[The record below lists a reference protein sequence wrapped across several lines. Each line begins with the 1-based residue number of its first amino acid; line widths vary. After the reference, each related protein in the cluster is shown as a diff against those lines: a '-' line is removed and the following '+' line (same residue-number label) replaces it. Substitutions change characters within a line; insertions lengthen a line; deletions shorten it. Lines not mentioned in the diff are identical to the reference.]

1 MAQTQGTII
10 ILDIGRNVSA
20 PEEKNQ
26 KSFFV
31 SARDCTSKIIERKIL
46 SEGKN
51 VIAIFLLGSKKT
63 LNNMAEQYDGAFKYI
78 EMLTEFQTP
87 TWQMIR
93 NLPEKPSEKK
103 GDWFDALLVAADF
116 YKNGVSGIKFSSK
129 KIILM
134 TNFKKIPHFDRDSAE
149 EAIKGFKEEGYEVD
163 ILGPDIYSDEHDKES
178 IQLARQF
185 VESTDGATATFE
197 HTMQYLL
204 FHRKRAIKAMP
215 WNVDLSIGPNIKIP
229 VSAYIRLKVE
239 PVVKKWEK
247 GVKDPM
253 VNTTS
258 TSEALVKIREFIN
271 PDNQK
276 VEHTDTIAGY
286 HYGQKIVP
294 FSECDKDMLYKS
306 GEKCLSLYG
315 FTNANNIQWQNLNG
329 DGLQYVFGRK
339 GDKKAQEAIKCLVVC
354 LHELNL
360 VGIVRKVHNNNNAP
374 KMFAL
379 LPVIDTKFVCLSMI
393 ALNYKEDIKQ
403 MSFPSTNLK
412 KYQCT
417 DEQVNAF
424 VDLIKAMD
432 LTKAYDDTFDD
443 AEAFPIAEC
452 YSPSAQYVLDCIA
465 FRAMNPDKPLPKP
478 RREIMDLFEIPPMLA
493 KNAKEPINK
502 IKTLFTLNKVE
513 SKPKSNKNI
522 GMDMDLLQPLIDMQ
536 SGLDQ
541 NVKTKDAGVSDIP
554 KIRMPAPQTPITVKT
569 ISTADPVGNY
579 KALKNQN
586 KTLLELGPEMTKVI
600 ENLIIYNIDG
610 NYTKAVDAMKYLRN
624 EYVQDDPT
632 NYNSWLQKFKS
643 ELLES
648 DKKIFLSLIKEN
660 KISFILK
667 EENEL
672 STYDT
677 EDSHE
682 ESQLYENDTLPQSA
696 ELTIASEVQ
705 NMFDD

>member
-1 MAQTQGTII
+1 M
-10 ILDIGRNVSA
+10 ILYQASRFYHRVA
-20 PEEKNQ
+20 TTYH
-26 KSFFV
+26 FY
-31 SARDCTSKIIERKIL
+31 C
-46 SEGKN
+46 
-51 VIAIFLLGSKKT
+51 
-63 LNNMAEQYDGAFKYI
+63 
-78 EMLTEFQTP
+78 FQ
-87 TWQMIR
+87 
-93 NLPEKPSEKK
+93 
-103 GDWFDALLVAADF
+103 
-116 YKNGVSGIKFSSK
+116 
-129 KIILM
+129 
-134 TNFKKIPHFDRDSAE
+134 
-149 EAIKGFKEEGYEVD
+149 AIKGFKEEGYEVD

-204 FHRKRAIKAMP
+204 FHRKKAVKAMP

-229 VSAYIRLKVE
+229 VSSYIRLKVE
-239 PVVKKWEK
+239 PALKKWMK
-247 GVKDPM
+247 AVKDPIA
-253 VNTTS
+253 NTTS
-258 TSEALVKIREFIN
+258 TSETLVKIREFVN
-271 PDNQK
+271 QDNEK
-276 VEHTDTIAGY
+276 VEQSDTIAGY

-306 GEKCLSLYG
+306 GEKCLSIYG
-315 FTNANNIQWQNLNG
+315 FTNADNIQWQNLSG
-329 DGLQYVFGRK
+329 DGLQYVYARK
-339 GDKKAQEAIKCLVVC
+339 DDKKAQEVLKCLVMN

-379 LPVIDTKFVCLSMI
+379 LPVIDTNFVCLSMI
-393 ALNYKEDIKQ
+393 ALIYKEDIKQ

-412 KYQCT
+412 KHECT

-432 LTKAYDDTFDD
+432 LTKAYDETFDD
-443 AEAFPIAEC
+443 SEAFPIAEC

-478 RREIMDLFEIPPMLA
+478 RKEIMDLFEVPPMLV

-513 SKPKSNKNI
+513 SKPKRNKDI
-522 GMDMDLLQPLIDMQ
+522 GMDIDLLQPLIDMQ

-541 NVKTKDAGVSDIP
+541 NMKAEDAGVSDIP
-554 KIRMPAPQTPITVKT
+554 KVTMPAPEIPITVKN
-569 ISTADPVGNY
+569 ISTVDPVGNY

-586 KTLLELGPEMTKVI
+586 KTLSELGPEMTKVI

-610 NYTKAVDAMKYLRN
+610 NYSKAVDAMKYLRN
-624 EYVQDDPT
+624 DYVKDDPT
-632 NYNSWLQKFKS
+632 NYNSWLQKFKL
-643 ELLES
+643 ELHES
-648 DKKIFLSLIKEN
+648 DKKNVLNLIMEN
-660 KISFILK
+660 KVGFILK
-667 EENEL
+667 EENAL

-682 ESQLYENDTLPQSA
+682 ESQLYENDTIPQSA

-705 NMFDD
+705 DMFDD

>member
-1 MAQTQGTII
+1 M
-10 ILDIGRNVSA
+10 ILYQASRFYHRVA
-20 PEEKNQ
+20 TTYH
-26 KSFFV
+26 FY
-31 SARDCTSKIIERKIL
+31 C
-46 SEGKN
+46 
-51 VIAIFLLGSKKT
+51 
-63 LNNMAEQYDGAFKYI
+63 
-78 EMLTEFQTP
+78 FQ
-87 TWQMIR
+87 
-93 NLPEKPSEKK
+93 
-103 GDWFDALLVAADF
+103 
-116 YKNGVSGIKFSSK
+116 
-129 KIILM
+129 
-134 TNFKKIPHFDRDSAE
+134 
-149 EAIKGFKEEGYEVD
+149 AIKGFKEEGYEVD

-204 FHRKRAIKAMP
+204 FHRKKAVKANP

-229 VSAYIRLKVE
+229 VSSYIRLKVE
-239 PVVKKWEK
+239 PALKKWMK
-247 GVKDPM
+247 AVKDPIA
-253 VNTTS
+253 NTTS
-258 TSEALVKIREFIN
+258 TSETLVKIREFVN
-271 PDNQK
+271 QDNEK
-276 VEHTDTIAGY
+276 VEQSDTIAGY

-306 GEKCLSLYG
+306 GEKCLSIYG
-315 FTNANNIQWQNLNG
+315 FTNADNIQWQNLSG
-329 DGLQYVFGRK
+329 DGLQYVYARK
-339 GDKKAQEAIKCLVVC
+339 DDKKAQEVLKCLVMN

-379 LPVIDTKFVCLSMI
+379 LPVIDTNFVCLSMI
-393 ALNYKEDIKQ
+393 ALIYKEDIKQ

-412 KYQCT
+412 KHECT

-432 LTKAYDDTFDD
+432 LTKAYDETFDD
-443 AEAFPIAEC
+443 SEAFPIAEC
-452 YSPSAQYVLDCIA
+452 YSPSAQYVFDCIA

-478 RREIMDLFEIPPMLA
+478 RKEIMDLFEVPPMLV

-513 SKPKSNKNI
+513 SKPKRKKDI
-522 GMDMDLLQPLIDMQ
+522 GMDIDLLQPLIDMQ

-541 NVKTKDAGVSDIP
+541 NMKAEDAGVSDIP
-554 KIRMPAPQTPITVKT
+554 KVTMPAPEIPITVKN
-569 ISTADPVGNY
+569 ISTVDPVGNY

-586 KTLLELGPEMTKVI
+586 KTLSELGPEMTKVI

-610 NYTKAVDAMKYLRN
+610 NYSKAVDAMKYLRN
-624 EYVQDDPT
+624 DYVKDDPT
-632 NYNSWLQKFKS
+632 NYNSWLQKFKL
-643 ELLES
+643 ELHES
-648 DKKIFLSLIKEN
+648 DKKNVLNLIMEN
-660 KISFILK
+660 KVGFILK
-667 EENEL
+667 EENAL

-682 ESQLYENDTLPQSA
+682 ESQLYENDTIPQSA

-705 NMFDD
+705 DMFDD

>member
-1 MAQTQGTII
+1 MILYQASRFYHRMATTYH
-10 ILDIGRNVSA
+10 
-20 PEEKNQ
+20 
-26 KSFFV
+26 FY
-31 SARDCTSKIIERKIL
+31 C
-46 SEGKN
+46 
-51 VIAIFLLGSKKT
+51 
-63 LNNMAEQYDGAFKYI
+63 
-78 EMLTEFQTP
+78 FQ
-87 TWQMIR
+87 
-93 NLPEKPSEKK
+93 
-103 GDWFDALLVAADF
+103 
-116 YKNGVSGIKFSSK
+116 
-129 KIILM
+129 
-134 TNFKKIPHFDRDSAE
+134 
-149 EAIKGFKEEGYEVD
+149 AIKGFKEEGYEVD

-204 FHRKRAIKAMP
+204 FHRKKAVKANP

-229 VSAYIRLKVE
+229 VSSYIRLKVE
-239 PVVKKWEK
+239 PALKKWMK
-247 GVKDPM
+247 AVKDPIA
-253 VNTTS
+253 NTTS
-258 TSEALVKIREFIN
+258 TSETLVKIREFVN
-271 PDNQK
+271 QDNEK
-276 VEHTDTIAGY
+276 VEQSDTITGY

-306 GEKCLSLYG
+306 GEKCLSIYG
-315 FTNANNIQWQNLNG
+315 FTNADNIQWQNLSG
-329 DGLQYVFGRK
+329 DGLQYVYARK
-339 GDKKAQEAIKCLVVC
+339 DDKKAQEVLKCLVMN

-379 LPVIDTKFVCLSMI
+379 LPVIDTNFVCLSMI
-393 ALNYKEDIKQ
+393 ALIYKEDIKQ

-412 KYQCT
+412 KHECT

-432 LTKAYDDTFDD
+432 LTKAYDETFDD
-443 AEAFPIAEC
+443 SEAFPIAEC
-452 YSPSAQYVLDCIA
+452 YSPSAQYVFDCIA

-478 RREIMDLFEIPPMLA
+478 RKEIMDLFEVPPMLV

-513 SKPKSNKNI
+513 SKPKRNKDI
-522 GMDMDLLQPLIDMQ
+522 GMDIDLLQPLIDMQ

-541 NVKTKDAGVSDIP
+541 NMKAEDAGVSDIP
-554 KIRMPAPQTPITVKT
+554 KVTMPAPEIPITVKN
-569 ISTADPVGNY
+569 ISTVDPVGNY

-586 KTLLELGPEMTKVI
+586 KTLSELGPEMTKVI

-610 NYTKAVDAMKYLRN
+610 NYSKAVDAMKYLRN
-624 EYVQDDPT
+624 DYVKDDPT
-632 NYNSWLQKFKS
+632 NYNSWLQKFKL
-643 ELLES
+643 ELHES
-648 DKKIFLSLIKEN
+648 DKKNVLNLIMEN
-660 KISFILK
+660 KVGFILK
-667 EENEL
+667 EENAL

-682 ESQLYENDTLPQSA
+682 ESQLYENDTIPQSA

-705 NMFDD
+705 DMFDD

>member
-1 MAQTQGTII
+1 MILYQASRFYHRMATTYH
-10 ILDIGRNVSA
+10 
-20 PEEKNQ
+20 
-26 KSFFV
+26 FY
-31 SARDCTSKIIERKIL
+31 C
-46 SEGKN
+46 
-51 VIAIFLLGSKKT
+51 
-63 LNNMAEQYDGAFKYI
+63 
-78 EMLTEFQTP
+78 FQ
-87 TWQMIR
+87 
-93 NLPEKPSEKK
+93 
-103 GDWFDALLVAADF
+103 
-116 YKNGVSGIKFSSK
+116 
-129 KIILM
+129 
-134 TNFKKIPHFDRDSAE
+134 
-149 EAIKGFKEEGYEVD
+149 AIKGFKEEGYEVD

-204 FHRKRAIKAMP
+204 FHRKKAVKANP

-229 VSAYIRLKVE
+229 VSSYIRLKVE
-239 PVVKKWEK
+239 PALKKWMK
-247 GVKDPM
+247 AVKDPIA
-253 VNTTS
+253 NTTS
-258 TSEALVKIREFIN
+258 TSETLVKIREFVN
-271 PDNQK
+271 QDNEK
-276 VEHTDTIAGY
+276 VEQSDTITGY

-306 GEKCLSLYG
+306 GEKCLSIYG
-315 FTNANNIQWQNLNG
+315 FTNADNIQWQNLSG
-329 DGLQYVFGRK
+329 DGLQYVYARK
-339 GDKKAQEAIKCLVVC
+339 DDKKAQEVLKCLVMN

-379 LPVIDTKFVCLSMI
+379 LPVIDTNFVCLSMI
-393 ALNYKEDIKQ
+393 ALIYKEDIKQ

-412 KYQCT
+412 KHECT

-432 LTKAYDDTFDD
+432 LTKAYDETFDD
-443 AEAFPIAEC
+443 SEAFPIAEC

-478 RREIMDLFEIPPMLA
+478 RKEIMDLFEVPPMLV

-513 SKPKSNKNI
+513 SKPKRNKDI
-522 GMDMDLLQPLIDMQ
+522 GMDIDLLQPLIDMQ

-541 NVKTKDAGVSDIP
+541 NMKAEDAGVSDIP
-554 KIRMPAPQTPITVKT
+554 KVTMPAPEIPITVKN
-569 ISTADPVGNY
+569 ISTVDPVGNY

-586 KTLLELGPEMTKVI
+586 KTLSELGPEMTKVI

-610 NYTKAVDAMKYLRN
+610 NYSKAVDAMKYLRN
-624 EYVQDDPT
+624 DYVKDDPT
-632 NYNSWLQKFKS
+632 NYNSWLQKFKL
-643 ELLES
+643 ELHES
-648 DKKIFLSLIKEN
+648 DKKNVLNLIMEN
-660 KISFILK
+660 KVGFILK
-667 EENEL
+667 EENAL

-682 ESQLYENDTLPQSA
+682 ESQLYENDTIPQSA

-705 NMFDD
+705 DMFDD

>member
-1 MAQTQGTII
+1 MILYQASRFYHRMATTYH
-10 ILDIGRNVSA
+10 
-20 PEEKNQ
+20 
-26 KSFFV
+26 FY
-31 SARDCTSKIIERKIL
+31 C
-46 SEGKN
+46 
-51 VIAIFLLGSKKT
+51 
-63 LNNMAEQYDGAFKYI
+63 
-78 EMLTEFQTP
+78 FQ
-87 TWQMIR
+87 
-93 NLPEKPSEKK
+93 
-103 GDWFDALLVAADF
+103 
-116 YKNGVSGIKFSSK
+116 
-129 KIILM
+129 
-134 TNFKKIPHFDRDSAE
+134 
-149 EAIKGFKEEGYEVD
+149 AIKGFKEEGYEVD

-204 FHRKRAIKAMP
+204 FHRKKAVKANP

-229 VSAYIRLKVE
+229 VSSYIRLKVE
-239 PVVKKWEK
+239 PALKKCMK
-247 GVKDPM
+247 AVKDPIA
-253 VNTTS
+253 NTTS
-258 TSEALVKIREFIN
+258 TSETLVKIREFVN
-271 PDNQK
+271 QDNEK
-276 VEHTDTIAGY
+276 VEQSDTITGY

-306 GEKCLSLYG
+306 GEKCLSIYG
-315 FTNANNIQWQNLNG
+315 FTNADNIQWQNLSG
-329 DGLQYVFGRK
+329 DGLQYVYARK
-339 GDKKAQEAIKCLVVC
+339 DDKKAQEVLKCLVMN

-379 LPVIDTKFVCLSMI
+379 LPVIDTNFVCLSMI
-393 ALNYKEDIKQ
+393 ALIYKEDIKQ

-412 KYQCT
+412 KHECT

-432 LTKAYDDTFDD
+432 LTKAYDETFDD
-443 AEAFPIAEC
+443 SEAFPIAEC
-452 YSPSAQYVLDCIA
+452 YSPSAQYVFDCIA

-478 RREIMDLFEIPPMLA
+478 RKEIMDLFEVPPMLV

-513 SKPKSNKNI
+513 SKPKRNKDI
-522 GMDMDLLQPLIDMQ
+522 GMDIDLLQPLIDMQ

-541 NVKTKDAGVSDIP
+541 NMKAEDAGISDIP
-554 KIRMPAPQTPITVKT
+554 KVTMPAPEIPITVKN
-569 ISTADPVGNY
+569 ISTVDPVGNY

-586 KTLLELGPEMTKVI
+586 KTLSELGPEMTKVI

-610 NYTKAVDAMKYLRN
+610 NYSKAVDAMKYLRN
-624 EYVQDDPT
+624 DYVKDDPT
-632 NYNSWLQKFKS
+632 NYNSWLQKFKL
-643 ELLES
+643 ELHES
-648 DKKIFLSLIKEN
+648 DKKNVLNLIMEN
-660 KISFILK
+660 KVGFILK
-667 EENEL
+667 EENAL

-682 ESQLYENDTLPQSA
+682 ESQLYENDTIPQSA

-705 NMFDD
+705 DMFDD

>member
-1 MAQTQGTII
+1 M
-10 ILDIGRNVSA
+10 ILYQASRFYHRVA
-20 PEEKNQ
+20 TTYH
-26 KSFFV
+26 FY
-31 SARDCTSKIIERKIL
+31 C
-46 SEGKN
+46 
-51 VIAIFLLGSKKT
+51 
-63 LNNMAEQYDGAFKYI
+63 
-78 EMLTEFQTP
+78 FQ
-87 TWQMIR
+87 
-93 NLPEKPSEKK
+93 
-103 GDWFDALLVAADF
+103 
-116 YKNGVSGIKFSSK
+116 
-129 KIILM
+129 
-134 TNFKKIPHFDRDSAE
+134 
-149 EAIKGFKEEGYEVD
+149 AIKGFKEEGYEVD

-204 FHRKRAIKAMP
+204 FHRKKAVKAMP

-229 VSAYIRLKVE
+229 VSSYIRLKVE
-239 PVVKKWEK
+239 PALKKWMK
-247 GVKDPM
+247 AVKDPIA
-253 VNTTS
+253 NTTS
-258 TSEALVKIREFIN
+258 TSETLVKIREFVN
-271 PDNQK
+271 QDNEK
-276 VEHTDTIAGY
+276 VEQSDTITGY

-306 GEKCLSLYG
+306 GEKCLSIYG
-315 FTNANNIQWQNLNG
+315 FTNADNIQWQNLSG
-329 DGLQYVFGRK
+329 DGLQYVYARK
-339 GDKKAQEAIKCLVVC
+339 DDKKAQEVLKCLVMN

-379 LPVIDTKFVCLSMI
+379 LPVIDTNFVCLSMI
-393 ALNYKEDIKQ
+393 ALIYKEDIKQ

-412 KYQCT
+412 KHECT
-417 DEQVNAF
+417 NEQVNAF

-432 LTKAYDDTFDD
+432 LTKAYDETFDD
-443 AEAFPIAEC
+443 SEAFPIAEC

-478 RREIMDLFEIPPMLA
+478 RKEIMDLFEVPPMLV

-513 SKPKSNKNI
+513 SKPKRNKDI
-522 GMDMDLLQPLIDMQ
+522 GMDIDLLQPLIDMQ

-541 NVKTKDAGVSDIP
+541 NMKAEDAGISDIP
-554 KIRMPAPQTPITVKT
+554 KVTMPAPEIPITVKN
-569 ISTADPVGNY
+569 ISTVDPVGNY

-586 KTLLELGPEMTKVI
+586 KTLSELGPEMTKVI

-610 NYTKAVDAMKYLRN
+610 NYSKAVDAMKYLRN
-624 EYVQDDPT
+624 DYVKDDPT
-632 NYNSWLQKFKS
+632 NYNSWLQKFKL
-643 ELLES
+643 ELHES
-648 DKKIFLSLIKEN
+648 DKKNVLNLIMEN
-660 KISFILK
+660 KVGFILK
-667 EENEL
+667 EENAL

-682 ESQLYENDTLPQSA
+682 ESQLYENDTIPQSA

-705 NMFDD
+705 DMFDD